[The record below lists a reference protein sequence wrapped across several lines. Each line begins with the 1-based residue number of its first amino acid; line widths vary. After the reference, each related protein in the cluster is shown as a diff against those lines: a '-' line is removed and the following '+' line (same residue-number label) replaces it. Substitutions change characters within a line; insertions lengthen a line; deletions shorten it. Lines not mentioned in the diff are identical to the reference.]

1 MVSDGEMSLLHL
13 IDGYK
18 MKKAKRVSTIIFKIN
33 SEDMEKRK
41 KESKTNVIYSRIFTD
56 FFFGVVL
63 GDVNSF
69 DMTVVMRILI

>member
-1 MVSDGEMSLLHL
+1 
-13 IDGYK
+13 

-41 KESKTNVIYSRIFTD
+41 KESKTNLIYSRIFID

-69 DMTVVMRILI
+69 GMTVVMRILI

>member
-1 MVSDGEMSLLHL
+1 
-13 IDGYK
+13 

-41 KESKTNVIYSRIFTD
+41 KESKTNLIYSRIFID
-56 FFFGVVL
+56 FFFGAVL

-69 DMTVVMRILI
+69 GMTVVMRILI

>member
-1 MVSDGEMSLLHL
+1 MSLLHL

-18 MKKAKRVSTIIFKIN
+18 MKEAKRVSTIIFKIN

-63 GDVNSF
+63 GDVSVF
-69 DMTVVMRILI
+69 DMIVVMRRLI

>member
-1 MVSDGEMSLLHL
+1 
-13 IDGYK
+13 

-41 KESKTNVIYSRIFTD
+41 KESKTNLIYSRIFID